1 VNQKALREELTAED
15 LFKIMKFSEGSIL
28 RQYER
33 AFRAY
38 GIEISFEDEALLLM
52 AGAAALEKTGARGLL
67 TVWEK
72 LFRDYKYHLAGSGL
86 TQLRVSE
93 ELVRE
98 PQRVLERLM
107 AEGHQQEKAALT
119 HEAQMFAH
127 RFSAEHGVEF
137 QFDDSALRRLVER
150 AEAER
155 MKMSDLCA
163 HLFKDF
169 QFGLSLIKKN
179 TGRKNFVLDGSAVDA
194 PDKFLSEL
202 VLKSYGPSVASMDRP
217 LE

>member
-1 VNQKALREELTAED
+1 MR
-15 LFKIMKFSEGSIL
+15 
-28 RQYER
+28 R
-33 AFRAY
+33 
-38 GIEISFEDEALLLM
+38 SFLSRR
-52 AGAAALEKTGARGLL
+52 GGLEKTGARGLL

-86 TQLRVSE
+86 SQLRVTE

-98 PQRVLERLM
+98 PSRVLERLM
-107 AEGHQQEKAALT
+107 AEGQQHEKAALAQ
-119 HEAQMFAH
+119 EARMFAD
-127 RFSAEHGVEF
+127 RFSGEHGVRLE
-137 QFDDSALRRLVER
+137 FDDSALHRLVER

-155 MKMSDLCA
+155 MTMSDLCA

-179 TGRKNFVLDGSAVDA
+179 TRKTKFVLDAAAIDA

-202 VLKSYGPSVASMDRP
+202 VLQSYGPGERP
-217 LE
+217 AE